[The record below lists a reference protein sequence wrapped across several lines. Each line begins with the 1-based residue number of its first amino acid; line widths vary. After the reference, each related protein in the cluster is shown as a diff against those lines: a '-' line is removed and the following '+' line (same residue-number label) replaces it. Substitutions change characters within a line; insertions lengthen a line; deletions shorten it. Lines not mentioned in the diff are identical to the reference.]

1 MKMPPLLLSSTLIF
15 WGWQTG
21 QWIFA
26 LPMALIFEA
35 SRLLLW
41 RWDLST
47 ADFRRISN
55 LCMMLL
61 LVLSVYIVISA
72 QGLRFVYI
80 FFQWLPIALFPLLAA
95 QTYSTSDRIEI
106 QTIFLLGKQ
115 DNRKQDNNR
124 KKKTLNLTFPYFAIC
139 LLSASAGNSREFSFY
154 IGMFLLISLVL
165 WRIRSHKF
173 SPVLWLCLLIIAG
186 NIGFVGQIGLRNLH
200 MALEGKTVEWLSNFY
215 SQDPDPIQRGTAIG
229 AIGLLK
235 LDNSIVFR
243 VASPKGQTTPSL
255 LREATYNKYQSAMWV
270 AANSEFT
277 PVPPDP
283 NGTTWQLAKQ
293 VGNSSEITV
302 SASLPQGKGL
312 LKLPQGSFQVDKLPV
327 SSMRRNQYGTVKV
340 AGKPQRFSYRILFD
354 RGLNLDSP
362 PREEDMLVPDPEK
375 PALDRIISQLDLEG
389 KSPQEI
395 IKRVDSFFQENFSYT
410 LELAGKDK
418 QSTPLSVFLLE
429 NRSGHCEFFATA
441 TTLLLRAAGIPARY
455 AIGYS
460 VHEFSRLENQFIVR
474 SRHSHAWTL
483 VYIDGAWQRLD
494 TTPASWTSIE
504 DAAAPKW
511 GVILDL
517 WSLLSFQLSAG
528 LRLRGLQYW
537 WWLLIPLMLVML
549 WRFSRQK
556 RVRRRLE
563 ARNQTKIGAQQPPT
577 GGDSELYLIEK
588 VLNES
593 GFTRHHSETMKKW
606 LSRLEKDLPASYA
619 INELK
624 GIIELHYRYRFDP
637 QGITPAERGRLKS
650 AIRSWLETRS

>member
-1 MKMPPLLLSSTLIF
+1 MKMPPLLLGFALIF

-21 QWIFA
+21 QWILA
-26 LPMALIFEA
+26 VPMALIFEA

-55 LCMMLL
+55 LCMLLL

-72 QGLRFVYI
+72 QWLRFVYI

-95 QTYSTSDRIEI
+95 QTYSTSDRISI
-106 QTIFLLGKQ
+106 RTLFIFLKQ
-115 DNRKQDNNR
+115 DDRPR
-124 KKKTLNLTFPYFAIC
+124 KKTLNLTYPYFAVCI
-139 LLSASAGNSREFSFY
+139 LSASAGNSRELSFY

-165 WRIRSHKF
+165 WSIRSDQF
-173 SPVLWLCLLIIAG
+173 SPILWLSMLILAG
-186 NIGFVGQIGLRNLH
+186 SLGFVGQIGLHNLH
-200 MALEGKTVEWLSNFY
+200 LALEGKAVEWLSNFY
-215 SQDPDPIQRGTAIG
+215 TQDPDPIQRGTAIG

-235 LDNSIVFR
+235 LDNSIIFR
-243 VASPKGQTTPSL
+243 VAAPKGQTTPSL
-255 LREATYNKYQSAMWV
+255 LREATYNKYQSGMWV

-283 NGTTWQLAKQ
+283 NGTTWPLAKP
-293 VGNSSEITV
+293 VANSSEITV
-302 SASLPQGKGL
+302 SASLRSGKSL
-312 LKLPQGSFQVDKLPV
+312 LKLPQGSFQVDRLPV
-327 SSMRRNQYGTVKV
+327 SSMDRNQYGTVKV
-340 AGKPQRFSYRILFD
+340 AGKPQRLSYQILFD
-354 RGLNLDSP
+354 RGVNLDSS
-362 PREEDMLVPDPEK
+362 PREEDMLVPDREK

-395 IKRVDSFFQENFSYT
+395 LKRVDSFFQENFSYT

-418 QSTPLSVFLLE
+418 KSTPLAVFLLQ

-483 VYIDGAWQRLD
+483 AYIDGAWQVLD

-511 GVILDL
+511 AVISDF
-517 WSLLSFQLSAG
+517 WSLLSFKLSAG
-528 LRLRGLQYW
+528 LQLRGSQYW
-537 WWLLIPLMLVML
+537 WWLLIALILVML
-549 WRFSRQK
+549 WRFARQK
-556 RVRRRLE
+556 RVLRRLD

-588 VLNES
+588 VLKES
-593 GFTRHHSETMKKW
+593 GFTRHHSETMKNW
-606 LSRLEKDLPASYA
+606 LSRLEKDLPASYS

-624 GIIELHYRYRFDP
+624 GILELHYRYRFDP
-637 QGITPAERGRLKS
+637 QGITPAERRRLKS